1 MGQSGKKMYKR
12 TYCRLLF
19 PLQHVNC
26 RIGSLENSKLLH
38 MTTPDV
44 NCRIGSLE
52 KAITKLL
59 GMLEVN
65 CRIGSLETMHVKEA

>member
-26 RIGSLENSKLLH
+26 RIGSLETKADEYRETLR
-38 MTTPDV
+38 V

-52 KAITKLL
+52 IHQSVQV
-59 GMLEVN
+59 LEQ
-65 CRIGSLETMHVKEA
+65 